1 MLTPE
6 DASYITRAT
15 EGLSAPLYEALDHG
29 YTAAHGHYDNSGM
42 TGNGYTKG
50 RTDLVRDHTRR
61 FIERRRA
68 EGLDL
73 GGWEPIQTS
82 SGRLHLR
89 HGTMTLRVLHATSYE
104 VVPAPGRNKARIT
117 YYENRTLEL
126 FGVDVSNL
134 IAVWLSP
141 PEEGGEISVRIVRP
155 IGEWKPGRSAKF
167 DLYYE
172 LPRNTESFTDWEFIP
187 DDEGFTLPFE
197 FDEDVREEGEG
208 SSA

>member
-6 DASYITRAT
+6 DASYITRTT
-15 EGLSAPLYEALDHG
+15 EGLSAPLYEALDHA
-29 YTAAHGHYDNSGM
+29 YIAAHGHYDDSGL

-50 RTDLVRDHTRR
+50 RTDLVRDHARG
-61 FIERRRA
+61 FIERRHTD
-68 EGLDL
+68 GLDL
-73 GGWEPIQTS
+73 GGWVPIETS

-89 HGTMTLRVLHATSYE
+89 HDTMTIRVLHATPYE
-104 VVPAPGRNKARIT
+104 MVPAPGKNRARIT
-117 YYENRTLEL
+117 YYENRTLDL
-126 FGVDVSNL
+126 LGVAGSNL

-141 PEEGGEISVRIVRP
+141 PDDGGEISVRIVRP
-155 IGEWKPGRSAKF
+155 IGEWKPGRTAKF

>member
-15 EGLSAPLYEALDHG
+15 EGLSSPLYEALDSG
-29 YTAAHGHYDNSGM
+29 YIAAHGHYNDSGM
-42 TGNGYTKG
+42 IGNGYTKG
-50 RTDLVRDHTRR
+50 RTDLVRDHIRR
-61 FIERRRA
+61 FIECRYA
-68 EGLDL
+68 DGLDL
-73 GGWEPIQTS
+73 GGWEPVQTS

-89 HGTMTLRVLHATSYE
+89 RGTMTLRVLHATPYE

-126 FGVDVSNL
+126 FGVEVSNL

-141 PEEGGEISVRIVRP
+141 PGEGGEISVRIVRP

-172 LPRNTESFTDWEFIP
+172 LPRNTESFADWEFIP
-187 DDEGFTLPFE
+187 DDKGIALPFE

-208 SSA
+208 SGA